1 MELKR
6 GRIQSFASKHGK
18 KGEELM
24 EKYSHRE
31 RNRVL
36 DCVHKFMNKLP
47 ERYPLT
53 TFAVEK
59 LNKQEMFGDANDKPP
74 KLREHRLYRV
84 CGRHSRVG
92 VKVWTKEYTRRST
105 YPLPKGGAF
114 SPLKPYLRKEN
125 PPGATVEEVTTLALE
140 SAV

>member
-18 KGEELM
+18 KGKELM

-59 LNKQEMFGDANDKPP
+59 LNKQEMFEMPTTS
-74 KLREHRLYRV
+74 RLSFV
-84 CGRHSRVG
+84 SI
-92 VKVWTKEYTRRST
+92 
-105 YPLPKGGAF
+105 AF
-114 SPLKPYLRKEN
+114 TGYVDVICK
-125 PPGATVEEVTTLALE
+125 
-140 SAV
+140 

>member
-1 MELKR
+1 
-6 GRIQSFASKHGK
+6 
-18 KGEELM
+18 M

-36 DCVHKFMNKLP
+36 DCVHKFMNKLL

-59 LNKQEMFGDANDKPP
+59 LNKQEMFRDANDKPP

-84 CGRHSRVG
+84 CGRHLQVG

-105 YPLPKGGAF
+105 YP
-114 SPLKPYLRKEN
+114 SPQGRGFFAPSNHIFVKEN
-125 PPGATVEEVTTLALE
+125 PPGATVEEVTALALE
-140 SAV
+140 STV

>member
-6 GRIQSFASKHGK
+6 GRIQSFASKHCNKGK
-18 KGEELM
+18 ELM

-36 DCVHKFMNKLP
+36 DYVHKFVNKLL
-47 ERYPLT
+47 ERYPPT

-59 LNKQEMFGDANDKPP
+59 LNKQEMFRDADDKLP

-84 CGRHSRVG
+84 CGRHLQVG
-92 VKVWTKEYTRRST
+92 VKVWTKEYTQRST
-105 YPLPKGGAF
+105 YPPPKGGAF
-114 SPLKPYLRKEN
+114 SPPQTISLLRKTRR
-125 PPGATVEEVTTLALE
+125 AQL
-140 SAV
+140 SRK

>member
-1 MELKR
+1 MKYGMELKR

-36 DCVHKFMNKLP
+36 DCVHKFVNKLP

-59 LNKQEMFGDANDKPP
+59 LNKQEMFRDAHDKLP
-74 KLREHRLYRV
+74 KLREHCLYRV
-84 CGRHSRVG
+84 CGRHLKVG
-92 VKVWTKEYTRRST
+92 VRVWTKEYTRRSS
-105 YPLPKGGAF
+105 YPHPRRAGLFAPQ
-114 SPLKPYLRKEN
+114 
-125 PPGATVEEVTTLALE
+125 TV
-140 SAV
+140 SS